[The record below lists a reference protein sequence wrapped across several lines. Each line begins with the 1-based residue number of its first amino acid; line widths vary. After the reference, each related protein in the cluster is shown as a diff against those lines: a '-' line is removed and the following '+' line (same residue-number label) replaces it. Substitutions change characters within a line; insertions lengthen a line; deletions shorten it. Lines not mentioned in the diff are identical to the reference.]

1 MQSVMN
7 TEPKSDD
14 ETNAIDQDEVDDAV
28 RDALKDTVKLSADDI
43 EAAMKEREAADA
55 AKRDGEEQK

>member
-1 MQSVMN
+1 MN